1 MTGRTFFIPALLCRM
16 NLLLVC
22 LFVFALCRPVLSYP
36 LAQGLAVSPL
46 FHLGFSTEMEAS
58 VVGFLSVLPIKRLF
72 ITPRIVATGSFVY
85 QQVLDK
91 SRLACAYHFDD
102 FICSFRKGQ
111 RMDGRTDG

>member
-72 ITPRIVATGSFVY
+72 ITPPYSSDRLFCLPAGLGQESFGMC
-85 QQVLDK
+85 LP
-91 SRLACAYHFDD
+91 L
-102 FICSFRKGQ
+102 
-111 RMDGRTDG
+111 